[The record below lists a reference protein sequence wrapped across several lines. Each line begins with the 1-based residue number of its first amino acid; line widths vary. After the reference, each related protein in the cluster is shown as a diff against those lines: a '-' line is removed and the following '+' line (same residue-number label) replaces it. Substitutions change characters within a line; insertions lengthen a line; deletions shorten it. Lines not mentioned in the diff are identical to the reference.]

1 MGNDYGRAVRT
12 PERMQGPNPLMAT
25 SDARVRTVALCVV
38 RRAGKLLVGEMR
50 DNVEGDY
57 FYRPLGGTIEFGE
70 RGAAAAAREMS
81 EELGAEVCN
90 VRWLGTI
97 ENLFVVHGHPGHEIV
112 LVYEAT
118 FVDESM
124 YRRSPIWGQEDDGS
138 PIKAVWK
145 AMDDFRSGAIHLV
158 PDGLLSMLDG
168 VSCVAC
174 GRRRAPTEE

>member
-1 MGNDYGRAVRT
+1 MANGDAWVRT
-12 PERMQGPNPLMAT
+12 I
-25 SDARVRTVALCVV
+25 ALCVV
-38 RRAGKLLVGEMR
+38 MRAGKLLVGEMR
-50 DNVEGDY
+50 DSVEGDY

-70 RGAAAAAREMS
+70 RGAATAAREMS

-97 ENLFVVHGHPGHEIV
+97 ENLFVVHGRQGHEIV
-112 LVYEAT
+112 MVYGAN

-145 AMDDFRSGAIHLV
+145 AMDDFRSGSLRLV

-168 VSCVAC
+168 ASCGAC

>member
-1 MGNDYGRAVRT
+1 
-12 PERMQGPNPLMAT
+12 MANG
-25 SDARVRTVALCVV
+25 DAWVRTVALCVV
-38 RRAGKLLVGEMR
+38 MRAGKLLVGEMR
-50 DNVEGDY
+50 DSVEGDY

-70 RGAAAAAREMS
+70 RSAATAAREMS

-97 ENLFVVHGHPGHEIV
+97 ENLFVVHGRQGHEIV
-112 LVYEAT
+112 MVYEAN

-145 AMDDFRSGAIHLV
+145 TMDDFRSGSLRLV

-168 VSCVAC
+168 VSCGAC